1 MQARAGAPDI
11 DPAPAGRHDLPVLRQ
26 EIGNQAMKRP
36 VVGVIGTAYRVE
48 DRFATQLVG
57 ERNLRA
63 VAEVA
68 GALPL
73 MFAGTPDI
81 TDIGALLDAVD
92 GVVLTGARAN
102 VHPTH
107 FRAEAD
113 ARHEPYDL
121 HRDDLALALSEVCVA
136 RGIPLF
142 GICRGLQEMNV
153 AFGGSLHPEIRE
165 LPGRMNHRMPRLE
178 TGEIHP
184 DPNVVFADRHEVS
197 LVPGGTFAR
206 LLGCETIRVNSLHGQ
221 GILEPGKRVVVEGVA
236 EDGTIEAIR
245 IADAPGFALGVQWHA
260 EYDPQR
266 NPINRALF
274 QAFGEALLAGKRQG

>member
-1 MQARAGAPDI
+1 MR
-11 DPAPAGRHDLPVLRQ
+11 
-26 EIGNQAMKRP
+26 RP
-36 VVGVIGTAYRVE
+36 VVGVIANAYRVE
-48 DRFATQLVG
+48 DRLATQMTG

-73 MFAGTPDI
+73 MFAGCSEI
-81 TDIGALLDAVD
+81 TDLGALLDVVD
-92 GVVLTGARAN
+92 GVILTGARAN

-107 FRAEAD
+107 FRTEPHPS
-113 ARHEPYDL
+113 HEPYDL
-121 HRDDLALALSEVCVA
+121 SRDGLALALSQACVA

-165 LPGRMNHRMPRLE
+165 LPGRINHRMPRLE

-184 DPNVVFADRHEVS
+184 DPTVVFADRHDVN
-197 LVPGGTFAR
+197 LVPGGAFAT

-221 GILEPGKRVVVEGVA
+221 GILEPGERVVVEGLA

-274 QAFGEALLAGKRQG
+274 QAFGEALVAHRRAA